1 MTYSICSRTVMDDSD
16 PDIVFDENG
25 VSNHY
30 HSAIARLAEKC
41 FRGPDGVPRLK
52 AYIEQIKAD
61 GRGKEYDCILG
72 VSGGVDSTYA
82 AVLAKELG
90 LRPLAI
96 HLDNGW
102 NREAAV
108 YNVEQLLRR
117 LDIDLYTHVVDWR
130 EIKALQRALF
140 RASVANVEVVTDHAI
155 NALLY
160 KQAFK
165 RGIRWIVTGANL
177 ETESILPTAWGY
189 DLRDA
194 RNIRAIYKRFGDGVP
209 LKTYPIASALEFF
222 FYLTVARIKS
232 LQILNYGPYNKREIV
247 QRLSNEFGYKPYE
260 RKHGESRFTRF
271 FQEYYLPTKFG
282 FDKRKAHFSSLI
294 ASGQMS
300 RDEALEELN
309 KPLYQPDERVIDV
322 EYVTK
327 KLGFDEAEWEAI
339 MTAPP
344 RRATDFPNDS
354 WILMSDTTLMRALK
368 RYGKGEIG
376 LFQAIGQL
384 ISPNRAPPAKAP
396 RA

>member
-1 MTYSICSRTVMDDSD
+1 MTHSICAKTVMDDSD

-30 HSAIARLAEKC
+30 HSAVARLAEKC
-41 FRGPDGVPRLK
+41 FRGPDGLPRLQ
-52 AYIEQIKAD
+52 AYIERIKED
-61 GRGKEYDCILG
+61 GKGKEYDCILG

-82 AVLAKELG
+82 AVLAKEHG

-108 YNVEQLLRR
+108 FNVEQLLRR

-160 KQAFK
+160 QQAYK

-189 DLRDA
+189 DLRDS
-194 RNIRAIYKRFGDGVP
+194 RNIRALYRRFGDGVP
-209 LKTYPIASALEFF
+209 LKTYPMASALEFF
-222 FYLTVARIKS
+222 FYLAVARIKS
-232 LQILNYGPYNKREIV
+232 LQILNYGPYNKAEILA
-247 QRLSNEFGYKPYE
+247 RLSKDFGYKPYE

-300 RDEALEELN
+300 REQALADLN
-309 KPLYQPDERVIDV
+309 KPLYQPDDQVIDI

-327 KLGFDEAEWEAI
+327 KLGFTQQEWEEI
-339 MTAPP
+339 MRAPI
-344 RRATDFPNDS
+344 RKATDFENDA
-354 WILMSDTTLMRALK
+354 WLLMSDSSFMRALK
-368 RYGKGEIG
+368 RFGKGEISV
-376 LFQAIGQL
+376 LQAIGQ
-384 ISPNRAPPAKAP
+384 IVAPAQAKS
-396 RA
+396 RR

>member
-1 MTYSICSRTVMDDSD
+1 MTHSICTKTVMDDSD

-30 HSAIARLAEKC
+30 HSAVARLAEKC
-41 FRGPDGVPRLK
+41 FRGPDGVPRLN
-52 AYIEQIKAD
+52 AYVERIKAD
-61 GRGKEYDCILG
+61 GKGREYDCILG

-160 KQAFK
+160 QQAYK

-177 ETESILPTAWGY
+177 ETESILPAAWGY
-189 DLRDA
+189 DLRDS
-194 RNIRAIYKRFGDGVP
+194 RNLRAIYKKFGDGVP
-209 LKTYPIASALEFF
+209 LKTYPMASALEFF
-222 FYLTVARIKS
+222 FYLAVARIKS

-247 QRLSNEFGYKPYE
+247 QRLSREFGYKPYE

-294 ASGQMS
+294 ASGQLS
-300 RDEALEELN
+300 RDEALADLN
-309 KPLYQPDERVIDV
+309 KPLYQPDDRVIDV

-327 KLGFDEAEWEAI
+327 KLGFSEAEWDEI
-339 MTAPP
+339 MQAPL
-344 RRATDFPNDS
+344 RKATDFENDA
-354 WILMSDTTLMRALK
+354 WLLTSDTAFMRTLK
-368 RYGKGEIG
+368 RFGKGE
-376 LFQAIGQL
+376 LTVLQAVKQL
-384 ISPNRAPPAKAP
+384 VWPPRAPTDA
-396 RA
+396 RS